1 MFSRKNF
8 SWKKWLTLTLLLF
21 VFSWVIAFII
31 HAITGNSLETELYG
45 SASLTRRFV
54 ITTLISLAL
63 SFTNTEPKQ

>member
-31 HAITGNSLETELYG
+31 HAITGSDMENELYG
-45 SASLTRRFV
+45 AASLTRRFV
-54 ITTLISLAL
+54 ITTLLSLAL
-63 SFTNTEPKQ
+63 SFTNTGPKQ